1 MFVYNAVTDNP
12 LRSKKDFQEAVKQLC
27 CPLKKFYSKGGTRLH
42 IGNTGSFCTGR
53 TAGMEAF
60 SRPLW
65 GLVPLL
71 AGGGESELIDI
82 YVRGIKNGTN
92 PNSQEY
98 WGKIGDKDQLMVE
111 MAVLGLALCMIPER
125 VWEPLN
131 ESEKHNFSKWLA
143 QINHYIVVDTN
154 WLFFRVLV
162 NLGLKK
168 VKAEYDFEMLERDL
182 DRLDDFY
189 ISDGWYQDGISSQ
202 RDYYI
207 PFAMQFYGLIYS
219 KLGDDDNRAERYKER
234 AKLFAGDF
242 IYWFSE
248 DGSSIPFGRSLT
260 YRFAQSCFW
269 SALVFA
275 GVDELPLGV
284 MKGIICRNLRWW
296 FQQPIFS
303 TDGILSI
310 GYAYPNLNMAEG
322 YNAPGSPYW
331 ALKTFLILAL
341 DEEHPFWKADEMELP
356 KLDEKSIQ
364 QHPRMIVTRTDEGQH
379 VLAYTSGQHAA
390 FEPVHGA
397 AKYEKFV
404 YSNYFGF
411 SVPRGDFG
419 LEQGAFDSMLAL
431 SEGDNIFRVRRKCEC
446 YEITGNYVYSK
457 WTPWRDVIIETWLV
471 PVSAWH
477 VRIHK
482 ILTERALNASEG
494 AFAIAREKNNKFNP
508 EGIFISEDRAIISY
522 PWGSSGIVN
531 LAGVRKPEIV
541 RAESNTNIIEPR
553 TLIPTLTGELEK
565 GAHILAC
572 AVVGSIN
579 DIGSLNLLK
588 CPVTI
593 EIGKNSFKIE
603 GLPSDGEIMIDLNH

>member
-331 ALKTFLILAL
+331 ALKTFILLAL
-341 DEEHPFWKADEMELP
+341 KDDHPFWKTEEEELP
-356 KLDEKSIQ
+356 LLEGSSVQK
-364 QHPRMIVTRTDEGQH
+364 HPYMLICRHDKHVIV
-379 VLAYTSGQHAA
+379 YTAGQHAE

-397 AKYEKFV
+397 AKYEKFA
-404 YSNYFGF
+404 YSNVFGF
-411 SVPRGDFG
+411 SVPRGEFG
-419 LEQGAFDSMLAL
+419 LEQGAYDSMLAL
-431 SEGDNIFRVRRKCEC
+431 SEGDNYYRVRRKCEEVKVEKDYIFSRWKPWKDVEIQTWIIP
-446 YEITGNYVYSK
+446 YEGN
-457 WTPWRDVIIETWLV
+457 
-471 PVSAWH
+471 H

-482 ILTERALNASEG
+482 IKTRRELDTAEG
-494 AFAIAREKNNKFNP
+494 GFAISREKDINFSAGENMKCGTN
-508 EGIFISEDRAIISY
+508 IAMVNCR
-522 PWGSSGIVN
+522 WGTSGIIN
-531 LAGVRKPEIV
+531 LTGNREGKII
-541 RAESNTNIIEPR
+541 RAEANTNLLEPR
-553 TLIPTLTGELEK
+553 TWIPTLIEHLETGE
-565 GAHILAC
+565 HILAC
-572 AVVGSIN
+572 LVIGSIKGEV
-579 DIGSLNLLK
+579 DEQIFMNLPSVQLTNNLIK
-588 CPVTI
+588 VFN
-593 EIGKNSFKIE
+593 GKNVK
-603 GLPSDGEIMIDLNH
+603 EILI